1 LNETETCGQRVPFPA
16 DSFYNERMG
25 NGFPLHGRLPPAAQ
39 PWRLPHVAFA
49 PPPRRRLRLALVLFL
64 LTVVSTLFVGL
75 HLTQA
80 YQQDQPPYTD
90 AVYSF
95 ELLRQLAGDPLVLFQ
110 GWAFAA
116 TLLGILLAHELGHYF
131 ACRRYGIVASYPY
144 FLPFPNLIGTMGAFI
159 RIQSPIVNRRALFD
173 VGVAGP
179 LVGFVLAV
187 PALAWGLAHSKVLP
201 GALEGS
207 VVVFGNPPLVWFF
220 EQLFWP
226 GVPADHLMLHPVA
239 RAAWVGLFATA
250 LNLLPV
256 GQLDGGHIIYA
267 VAPDKH
273 RPLSRVFLSA
283 LFAAGVLG
291 YFYPEV
297 LWLGWLVFGA
307 FLLLVGP
314 RHPAV
319 LDPGAPLDRR
329 RLWVAAFGLL
339 VFVLCFTPVPFHAP
353 Y

>member
-1 LNETETCGQRVPFPA
+1 
-16 DSFYNERMG
+16 MG
-25 NGFPLHGRLPPAAQ
+25 NGFPLHGRLPPQ
-39 PWRLPHVAFA
+39 EPWRLPQAAYA
-49 PPPRRRLRLALVLFL
+49 PPAPRRAGLALVLFL

-75 HLTQA
+75 HLVRA
-80 YQQDQPPYTD
+80 YEQGQPAYAD
-90 AVYSF
+90 SIYSF
-95 ELLRQLAGDPLVLFQ
+95 ELLGELAANPLVLFQ

-173 VGVAGP
+173 VGIAGP

-187 PALAWGLAHSKVLP
+187 PALAWGLAHSRPLP
-201 GALEGS
+201 DAADGS
-207 VVVFGNPPLVWFF
+207 VIVFGNPLLVWFF
-220 EQLFWP
+220 EKLFWP
-226 GVPADHLMLHPVA
+226 GVPADHLALHPVA

-256 GQLDGGHIIYA
+256 GQLDGGHIVYA
-267 VAPDKH
+267 VAAEKH
-273 RPLSRVFLSA
+273 RRLSRVFLLA
-283 LFAAGVLG
+283 LLIAGALG
-291 YFYPEV
+291 FRYPEM
-297 LWLGWLVFGA
+297 LWPGWLVFGG
-307 FLLLVGP
+307 FLLLIGP

-319 LDPGAPLDRR
+319 LDPGAGLDRR
-329 RLWVAAFGLL
+329 RLWVAALGLL
-339 VFVLCFTPVPFHAP
+339 VFLLCFTPVPFHSP

>member
-1 LNETETCGQRVPFPA
+1 
-16 DSFYNERMG
+16 MG
-25 NGFPLHGRLPPAAQ
+25 NGFPLHGRVPPAAA
-39 PWRLPHVAFA
+39 PWRLPQVAFA
-49 PPPRRRLRLALVLFL
+49 PPAPRRLRLALVLFL

-75 HLTQA
+75 HLVRA
-80 YQQDQPPYTD
+80 YEQGQPAYTD
-90 AVYSF
+90 SIYSF
-95 ELLRQLAGDPLVLFQ
+95 ELLRELAANPLVLFQ

-173 VGVAGP
+173 VGIAGP

-187 PALAWGLAHSKVLP
+187 PALAWGLAHSKALP
-201 GALEGS
+201 EAAEGS
-207 VVVFGNPPLVWFF
+207 VVVFGNPLLVWFF
-220 EQLFWP
+220 EKLFWP
-226 GVPADHLMLHPVA
+226 GLPADHLMMHPVA

-256 GQLDGGHIIYA
+256 GQLDGGHIVYA
-267 VAPDKH
+267 VAAEKH
-273 RPLSRVFLSA
+273 RRLSRVFLLA
-283 LFAAGVLG
+283 LLAAGALG
-291 YFYPEV
+291 FRYPEM
-297 LWLGWLVFGA
+297 LWPGWLVFGG
-307 FLLLVGP
+307 FLLLIGP

-319 LDPGAPLDRR
+319 LDPGAGLDSG
-329 RLWVAAFGLL
+329 RLRVAALGLL
-339 VFVLCFTPVPFHAP
+339 VFLLCFTPVPFRSP